1 MKNVKLLFIILL
13 IAIEDIYKTIV
24 KLTKK
29 DLLDIIELVG
39 FGLVINSL
47 YGLTSSFNLKDLIVL
62 LIALYIALK
71 VKHSKRI

>member
-1 MKNVKLLFIILL
+1 MKNIKLLFSILL

-39 FGLVINSL
+39 FGLVINSI

-71 VKHSKRI
+71 VKHSKRM

>member
-13 IAIEDIYKTIV
+13 ITIEDIYKTIV

>member
-13 IAIEDIYKTIV
+13 IAIEDINKTIV